1 MSNTSKPRIKPLIVA
16 EHASARF
23 GGEALI
29 PFQYFKYLRQLDID
43 VHLLVHDRTREELC
57 ESFPNDIERLHFVTD
72 SRINVLCARLG
83 RSMPDRLR
91 AFTLGAASHFDTQ
104 FRQRR
109 MAKILIKRHR
119 FDLVHEPIPV
129 SPKLPSMMFGLGVP
143 VVIGPMNGGMDYP
156 PHYNLASP
164 IERVVISLLR
174 WTSTFL
180 NTIAPGKRNAALIL
194 VANKRTHDA
203 LPFNVRHRKI
213 IESVENGV
221 DLDRFFFYSDKT
233 IGEQVNI
240 MYLGRLVDW
249 KRVDLLV
256 DACVQLIGKIQF
268 RLHIVGDGPLRGDLE
283 TQVKNVGLAAYV
295 SFHGFLPQATA
306 AELLRK
312 SDIMVLPS
320 MRECGGAV
328 VLEAMASGV
337 PVIAAKWGGPA
348 DYITDESGILITP
361 DEPAEFKSKLAD
373 AIIWLANNTA
383 ARINIVRAARQRVE
397 QFYDWQVK
405 AETLLR
411 LYETVVG
418 ADHSVI

>member
-1 MSNTSKPRIKPLIVA
+1 
-16 EHASARF
+16 
-23 GGEALI
+23 
-29 PFQYFKYLRQLDID
+29 
-43 VHLLVHDRTREELC
+43 
-57 ESFPNDIERLHFVTD
+57 
-72 SRINVLCARLG
+72 
-83 RSMPDRLR
+83 MPDRLR

-109 MAKILIKRHR
+109 MAKSLIKRHR

-129 SPKLPSMMFGLGVP
+129 SAKLPSMMFGLGVP

-156 PHYNLASP
+156 PHYNLTSP

-174 WTSTFL
+174 WTSTFW
-180 NTIAPGKRNAALIL
+180 NTVAPGKRNAALIL
-194 VANKRTHDA
+194 VANKRTYDA
-203 LPFNVRHRKI
+203 LPSNVKHRRI
-213 IESVENGV
+213 IEFVENGV
-221 DLDRFFFYSDKT
+221 DLDRFVFYSDKT

-268 RLHIVGDGPLRGDLE
+268 KLHIVGDGPLRGDLE

-361 DEPAEFKSKLAD
+361 DEPAEFKSKVAD

-397 QFYDWQVK
+397 QFYDWQVR

>member
-1 MSNTSKPRIKPLIVA
+1 LIVA
-16 EHASARF
+16 EHASAKF

-43 VHLLVHDRTREELC
+43 VHLLVHDRTRGELC
-57 ESFPNDIERLHFVTD
+57 ESFPNDIERLHFVSD

-91 AFTLGAASHFDTQ
+91 SFTLGAASHFDTQ

-109 MAKILIKRHR
+109 MAKSLIKRHR

-156 PHYNLASP
+156 PHYNLAGP
-164 IERVVISLLR
+164 IERVTISLLR
-174 WTSTFL
+174 WTSTFW
-180 NTIAPGKRNAALIL
+180 NVIAPGKRNAALIL
-194 VANKRTHDA
+194 VANKRTYDA
-203 LPFNVRHRKI
+203 LPFKVKHRKI
-213 IESVENGV
+213 IETVENGV
-221 DLDRFFFYSDKT
+221 DLDRFNFYSDKT
-233 IGEQVNI
+233 IGAHVNI

-256 DACVQLIGKIQF
+256 DACVQLIGKLQF
-268 RLHIVGDGPLRGDLE
+268 KLHIVGDGPLRGDLE
-283 TQVKNVGLAAYV
+283 IQVKNVGLAAYV
-295 SFHGFLPQATA
+295 RFHGFLPQATA
-306 AELLRK
+306 ADLLRK

-348 DYITDESGILITP
+348 DYISDESGILIMP
-361 DEPAEFKSKLAD
+361 GEPAEFKSKLAD

-383 ARINIVRAARQRVE
+383 ARIKMVRAARQRVE
-397 QFYDWQVK
+397 QFYDWRVK

-411 LYETVVG
+411 LYETVVE
-418 ADHSVI
+418 AEHSVIL